1 MIRSTLLLFIF
12 FANAYSICSQ
22 TLPSFITDSL
32 DNYIETALEQWNAP
46 GVGVAIVKDGKV
58 VHAKGYGYSNLEKQ
72 TIVDQ
77 NTLFQI
83 GSTSKAFTS
92 ATIALMEDRGVC
104 SLEDRVKQWYTNFDL
119 LDEYRENNAT
129 VLDLLAHRL
138 GYYPWTGEFF
148 MFDSDLSEN
157 DIVSRFSKLPSTEGF
172 RYDFNYCNIGYYFAG
187 QCLEGMTNK
196 DFPQVLRDELFNP
209 LGMNRTTA
217 TPSDIGESSNA
228 CTGYSMYDKQST
240 AIPYASFDWIT
251 PAGGIC
257 SSADDMSKWML
268 ELLNAF
274 KDSATVLN
282 SDIMYRVTT
291 PITPL
296 GMTDGSYH
304 KSHFQMYGLGWVV
317 EDYESVANFWHAG
330 GIHGFT
336 AQISII
342 PELDLGVVVLHNS
355 DNGYLPAGIKLDIIN
370 AFFDLPFENELE
382 RFYQMNEEDD
392 IAIQEYLSTMEDSVQ
407 NYASQA
413 PDLKQFVGI
422 YSDSIYGNADIIY
435 HQKKLTLRFEHHP
448 ELFGTLEMIADNRIF
463 CMFNS
468 PTYGVAFLDVD
479 RENELPTSFTISFEE
494 GVDSRT
500 YHFVKQ

>member
-1 MIRSTLLLFIF
+1 
-12 FANAYSICSQ
+12 
-22 TLPSFITDSL
+22 
-32 DNYIETALEQWNAP
+32 
-46 GVGVAIVKDGKV
+46 
-58 VHAKGYGYSNLEKQ
+58 
-72 TIVDQ
+72 
-77 NTLFQI
+77 
-83 GSTSKAFTS
+83 
-92 ATIALMEDRGVC
+92 
-104 SLEDRVKQWYTNFDL
+104 
-119 LDEYRENNAT
+119 
-129 VLDLLAHRL
+129 
-138 GYYPWTGEFF
+138 
-148 MFDSDLSEN
+148 
-157 DIVSRFSKLPSTEGF
+157 
-172 RYDFNYCNIGYYFAG
+172 
-187 QCLEGMTNK
+187 MTNK